1 MNDKPLPTFRFDE
14 GVCIAQAEPPPAPSV
29 DLDSPATTVMT
40 DLTHVRAA
48 TVHPETPL
56 ALAEQAMI
64 RRGVRMLFVVGTMP
78 CVDGIVGAVDLHGE
92 RPMQVLHRRG
102 GTYNDL
108 RVADVMTPLA
118 EADVVDFAALA
129 EATVARVV
137 ATLRRHGRPHLLV
150 AEHATASA
158 PPRIRGLFSATQVER
173 QLGRPLHTIAIASTF
188 AEIGQALS

>member
-1 MNDKPLPTFRFDE
+1 MNDKALPTFRFDE
-14 GVCIAQAEPPPAPSV
+14 GVCIAQAEPPPTLPV
-29 DLDSPATTVMT
+29 GLDSPATTVMT
-40 DLTHVRAA
+40 DLTEVRAA
-48 TVHPETPL
+48 TVHPDTPL

-64 RRGVRMLFVVGTMP
+64 RRGVRLLFVVTEMP

-102 GTYNDL
+102 GIYGDL
-108 RVADVMTPLA
+108 RVADVMTRLA
-118 EADVVDFAALA
+118 EVDIVDFTSLA
-129 EATVARVV
+129 DATVARVV

-150 AEHATASA
+150 AEHATAAA

-188 AEIGQALS
+188 AEIEQALS